1 MHLQLW
7 CLISR
12 PTVLM
17 PNQIL
22 WNMHGTEFGFQ
33 KFCFRGPTLRW
44 KVCSLTKRNDSLTNI
59 HSFARFGPGIY
70 SKRYGKAADRHATSC
85 TTSPYRIMVICK
97 VIVMGTDG
105 EISSDRNTGCAVRT
119 VHRHSL
125 QKVLIESCFKANR
138 RWHDY
143 GRESEGHNR
152 KICYLLHNIVKT

>member
-12 PTVLM
+12 STVLM

-59 HSFARFGPGIY
+59 HFFARFGPGIY

-85 TTSPYRIMVICK
+85 TTSPYRVMILCE
-97 VIVMGTDG
+97 VIVMEGNSV
-105 EISSDRNTGCAVRT
+105 ISSDRNAGGAVRT
-119 VHRHSL
+119 VHFHSL
-125 QKVLIESCFKANR
+125 QKVLTESYC
-138 RWHDY
+138 
-143 GRESEGHNR
+143 
-152 KICYLLHNIVKT
+152 